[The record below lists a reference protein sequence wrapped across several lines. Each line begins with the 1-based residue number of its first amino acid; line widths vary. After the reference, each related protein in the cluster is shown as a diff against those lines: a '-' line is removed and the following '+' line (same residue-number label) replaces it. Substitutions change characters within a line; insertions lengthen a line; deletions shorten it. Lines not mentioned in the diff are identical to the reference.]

1 MLTTPAETASFTT
14 AFQNS
19 VASILGIPSSAVV
32 IISISATTSRRLMDA
47 EEEHMLDVGYHRR
60 PFLEAVGVS
69 VSYTVTAISS
79 TASNIANT
87 IIASNTQLST
97 ALVIAGFA
105 GASAQTAYVNTFA
118 PSLAPTKAPTS
129 ASCVTK
135 SNFYLTFSVLLA
147 AFCLN
152 LL

>member
-1 MLTTPAETASFTT
+1 
-14 AFQNS
+14 
-19 VASILGIPSSAVV
+19 VV
-32 IISISATTSRRLMDA
+32 VISISATTSRRLMET
-47 EEEHMLDVGYHRR
+47 EEEHVLDVGYHRR
-60 PFLEAVGVS
+60 PFLEAIGVS

-87 IIASNTQLST
+87 IIASNTKLST
-97 ALVIAGFA
+97 ALVTAGFV

-118 PSLAPTKAPTS
+118 PSAAPTKAPTS
-129 ASCVTK
+129 GSSVMK

-147 AFCLN
+147 AFCFN